1 MNRGERFERYQIIE
15 LVGRGAMGQVFRAK
29 DTVTL
34 NEVALKIVFAPLA
47 GENREVIEAERFGAE
62 LQRRLGLADTRVVRV
77 NRFGDLDGHLFVDME
92 YIEGQDVATAIARGP
107 LDPKFAAY
115 VARELCQTLENLRAF
130 QTTIGTRHFA
140 GVIHG
145 DLKPRNVR
153 LDRRNAVRVMDFG
166 IAKALS
172 DTRNATVNLFAS
184 AAYCSPER
192 LESGNM
198 DSHSDLWSVGVLLY
212 QMVSGRLPFGEETKV
227 SLERRIRSAQGPD
240 PLPETCPEPLR
251 RITAKM
257 LARDLANRYQTA
269 AEVNDELARFQTGQ
283 PVLAETVA
291 AATPTLD
298 NEATVRTSV
307 PSAPPS
313 FLNLNH
319 DAERTVRTGP
329 GSLPKMT
336 PVPPIPRRPGRV
348 AMGCMALFVL
358 GALIFAGFVL
368 SQMSVSDQ
376 AGKLKNDIQT
386 EQVSDL
392 NVAFTRYQKLKDR
405 AHFPGMLWGARSAL
419 RKKLVAAADDVIAEY
434 RNSDAPAIWE
444 PQWIEARNHLSKALE
459 LDPDSN
465 DILGRLR
472 LCDAHI
478 DRIEAGSMKGAARQ
492 KKLNVAVGKF
502 DEAADKL
509 GHSPD
514 PYLGLARLYVYD
526 LNDVER
532 AEDALNKAAR
542 YGHPMGHRETAQ
554 LADGYRRRA
563 DRFMRESHG
572 FDSNSDQERDY
583 LDKARQDYVHAEDLY
598 RQAGLFG
605 DSSRNAVL
613 AVQGQQK
620 VEGML
625 GQHKSDPG
633 MTAQ

>member
-1 MNRGERFERYQIIE
+1 MNRGDRFERYQIVE

-29 DTVTL
+29 DSVTL

-47 GENREVIEAERFGAE
+47 GEDRDVIEAERFGAE
-62 LQRRLGLADTRVVRV
+62 LQRRLSLADTRVVRV
-77 NRFGDLDGHLFVDME
+77 NRYGDLDGHLFVDME
-92 YIEGQDVATAIARGP
+92 YIEGQDVATALAHGP

-130 QTTIGTRHFA
+130 TTTIGTRHFA

-192 LESGNM
+192 LESGQM
-198 DSHSDLWSVGVLLY
+198 DADSDLWSVGVLLY
-212 QMVSGRLPFGEETKV
+212 QMISGRLPFGEETKV

-251 RITAKM
+251 RIIAKM
-257 LARDLANRYQTA
+257 LARDIRHRYQTA
-269 AEVNDELARFQTGQ
+269 AEVNDDLARFQTGQ
-283 PVLAETVA
+283 PVLALD
-291 AATPTLD
+291 AATLDAATRD
-298 NEATVRTSV
+298 NEATVRSASPIGV
-307 PSAPPS
+307 P
-313 FLNLNH
+313 
-319 DAERTVRTGP
+319 DAERTIRTGP
-329 GSLPKMT
+329 GFPVGSLPKMT
-336 PVPPIPRRPGRV
+336 PVPPLPRQRPGR
-348 AMGCMALFVL
+348 ALMGCMAV
-358 GALIFAGFVL
+358 ALICILATAGFAL
-368 SQMSVSDQ
+368 SQWNFSDA

-386 EQVSDL
+386 EQVSDM
-392 NVAFTRYQKLKDR
+392 NVAWNRYQKLNSR
-405 AHFPGMLWGARSAL
+405 THLPGLLWGARNAL

-434 RNSDAPAIWE
+434 RDSDAPAIFE
-444 PQWIEARNHLSKALE
+444 PQWIEARNNLSKALE

-465 DILGRLR
+465 DILGRIR
-472 LCDAHI
+472 LCEGHI
-478 DRIEAGSMKGAARQ
+478 DRIDAGGLHGPARQ
-492 KKLNVAVGKF
+492 KKLNTAVGKF
-502 DEAADKL
+502 NEAADRL
-509 GHSPD
+509 RHSPD

-542 YGHPMGHRETAQ
+542 NGHPMGHRETAQ

-572 FDSNSDQERDY
+572 FGSDSDQERDY

-605 DSSRNAVL
+605 DSSRNEML
-613 AVQGQQK
+613 AVQGQQR
-620 VEGML
+620 VEQML
-625 GQHKSDPG
+625 ASHPTQPG
-633 MTAQ
+633 VTAQ